1 RNLLWIVEALDEGT
15 ISLEMFKQL
24 YPELKANIL
33 TNKKTI
39 ESTISWV
46 NTQHETYALNPEDIN
61 IFSLFNHIKHFF
73 VNHLRTKNINLR
85 YNGDEDVRSY
95 GDLVLIQFILKTLV
109 ENAIKYSMPGGDI
122 AFEVKTSEESIMITI
137 IDSGVGMN
145 QQTLQTIFTLD

>member
-1 RNLLWIVEALDEGT
+1 MESEILVRQIADQRIRIEQLQKELSLKNQSLSLITHDFSGVSRNLLWIVEALDEGT

-61 IFSLFNHIKHFF
+61 IFSLFN
-73 VNHLRTKNINLR
+73 
-85 YNGDEDVRSY
+85 
-95 GDLVLIQFILKTLV
+95 
-109 ENAIKYSMPGGDI
+109 
-122 AFEVKTSEESIMITI
+122 
-137 IDSGVGMN
+137 
-145 QQTLQTIFTLD
+145 